1 MAALILK
8 HAGIDAANLGRGY
21 RTWRLFHPD

>member
-8 HAGIDAANLGRGY
+8 HAGIHAANLDHGY